1 MKTLREIVNFD
12 NNIEKDYYESLIN
25 YENTFIEILKV
36 CNNKFDVGTGSY
48 LFDGKKYEY
57 CDKMYQKQVLLF
69 EKVKNINS
77 VLEIGT
83 YMGHSL
89 LIMLMSNPKL
99 KITCIDIDDTY
110 SLPVINFLRKKFNT
124 DINFIK
130 GDSIKTIPNLN
141 EKFDLFHIDG
151 THKLEFVNKEFQMC
165 KHLSSSNIMN
175 VIFDD
180 YDNVTEMKNIINKE
194 HVILEQ
200 ITPNCNWRNSYLK
213 IKL

>member
-1 MKTLREIVNFD
+1 MLNSKIE
-12 NNIEKDYYESLIN
+12 IEKEFVKNLTES
-25 YENTFIEILKV
+25 ENIFNEILKV
-36 CNNKFDVGTGSY
+36 CNNNFSLGTGSY

-57 CDKMYQKQVLLF
+57 CDGMFEKQLLLF

-89 LIMLMSNPKL
+89 LIMLLSNPKL

-110 SLPVINFLRKKFNT
+110 ALPSIDLLRDKFNA
-124 DINFIK
+124 DITFIK
-130 GDSIKTIPNLN
+130 GDSLNALSLIK
-141 EKFDLFHIDG
+141 EKYDLFHIDG
-151 THKLEFVNKEFQMC
+151 THKIEFVEKEFNLC
-165 KHLSSSNIMN
+165 KNLSSSNIMN

-180 YDNVTEMKNIINKE
+180 YDTISNIKNTIIKE
-194 HVILEQ
+194 HEILEQ
-200 ITPNCNWRNSYLK
+200 ITPNCSWRNSYLK